1 MVCNDSEGISMSERI
16 TVTINTKDRVEY
28 LLITLSSLLSQT
40 YQEWDLIL
48 CDASKQPVINDERV
62 HRLLV
67 VFKHYG
73 HNVRYEVDSCIGIPQ
88 SYQRMMELAKTE
100 LVIRQ
105 EDDVWFEP
113 EMIEQAYEVIQ
124 DKEQIAAVGFMTPNW
139 GNQTLTRNSPDVL
152 ANGFRKVPSN
162 LCPHLGEIYEPT
174 DQQEIIVS
182 EDKIWNVCTIHG
194 GSLYRKSAALKV
206 GGFCTHFSPTGHREE
221 TLFYCRLYFAGYE
234 LKVRSSSR
242 LWHFESIMGGS
253 RPDGAHAD
261 TRQDARRSD
270 ESKFQT

>member
-1 MVCNDSEGISMSERI
+1 
-16 TVTINTKDRVEY
+16 
-28 LLITLSSLLSQT
+28 L
-40 YQEWDLIL
+40 
-48 CDASKQPVINDERV
+48 
-62 HRLLV
+62 
-67 VFKHYG
+67 
-73 HNVRYEVDSCIGIPQ
+73 
-88 SYQRMMELAKTE
+88 
-100 LVIRQ
+100 
-105 EDDVWFEP
+105 
-113 EMIEQAYEVIQ
+113 
-124 DKEQIAAVGFMTPNW
+124 
-139 GNQTLTRNSPDVL
+139 
-152 ANGFRKVPSN
+152 VPSN

-270 ESKFQT
+270 ESKFQQELLQMIKLLPERPVYLVDKGVWSNEQCSNNS